1 MARGWWLIAGVAAVA
16 CSAWGPAV
24 DAALVQRCQE
34 ARALLQ
40 GVQGEAR
47 EQALAVVDRCLA
59 DASEGRAGMVG
70 VAELAAR
77 VEQAVGDGRVDLAE
91 ALAMEAA
98 YERGRP

>member
-1 MARGWWLIAGVAAVA
+1 MGRGWWLIGAAVAAA

-34 ARALLQ
+34 AQALLQ
-40 GVQGEAR
+40 AARGEAR
-47 EQALAVVDRCLA
+47 DQAMAVVDRCLA

-77 VEQAVGDGRVDLAE
+77 VEQAVEDGQVDLAE